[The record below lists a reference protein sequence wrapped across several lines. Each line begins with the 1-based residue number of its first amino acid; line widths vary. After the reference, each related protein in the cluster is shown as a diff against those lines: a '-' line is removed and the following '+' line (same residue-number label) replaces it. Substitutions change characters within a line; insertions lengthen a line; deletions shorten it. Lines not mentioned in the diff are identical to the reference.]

1 MKLET
6 KISYFIIITVLIP
19 MSILLAI
26 STYLTEKNIEKI
38 EQNYLSVSMNY
49 ARNLLISRKKSV
61 QHAGSVLLNS
71 DQFRQALEKQ
81 DYEVVKELL
90 ERFDEGFSY
99 LDLCM
104 VVDLRNDKYVANKNE
119 AVYNKNSAIK
129 HLVDRAVTYKRIAFS
144 EEVLPISDMFL
155 QGSMPYNRLLVK
167 YENPGNEPDPYLR
180 KALTGVNVLPIFSQ
194 ANYQNVIGALILCD
208 SLNND
213 IELTKTFNE
222 HMKEAFLAVSIDGV
236 RIISSITTDNKDN
249 YIGSRIPI
257 SSEVTFSDGAQHF
270 GKQYFKDSG
279 EYHVFIDEEINN
291 HQGMNVA
298 MMGLGIPE
306 RRFHGIIANNYMN
319 LVLAIACCLII
330 MMFIGNWF
338 AKRLVQ
344 PIIALNHKMT
354 NYGQVVLEHFT
365 TPETSA
371 NEIENLNAT
380 FLALVK
386 QLGRKEAE
394 RKEYLVQL
402 LESNEE
408 VRKFAEELKAVNASL
423 EKKVSE
429 RTADLQEMLQELKTA
444 DVAKSTFMANMSHEL
459 RTPLNVI
466 MGSAD
471 VLQEGIWGDLSPKQQ
486 KYVQSI
492 RDSGSHLLQLI
503 NDVLD
508 ISKMATGKM
517 LLNIEPFTIAE
528 VVQQAVNGI
537 KTMTE
542 KKQLQLTVQLQPE
555 NFVVKADMN
564 KLLEILYNLLS
575 NAAKFTPE
583 HGSIEVSVKQ
593 LEDSFKVMVK
603 DSGIGIAEKDQE
615 RVFVEFEQV
624 ENSYTKQYEGTGLG
638 LPIVKKMV
646 TMMGGQVF
654 LRSME
659 GIGTEIS
666 FILPM
671 DVQAYLD
678 LQSKQN
684 DLGGNNE

>member
-1 MKLET
+1 MKLEK

-26 STYLTEKNIEKI
+26 SAYLTEKNIEKI

-49 ARNLLISRKKSV
+49 ARNLLVSRKNSV
-61 QHAGSVLLNS
+61 QQAGRVLLSS
-71 DQFRQALEKQ
+71 DQFIKAMDNQ
-81 DYEVVKELL
+81 DSEEVKELL
-90 ERFDEGFSY
+90 RRFEEGFSF
-99 LDLCM
+99 LDLSM
-104 VVDLRNDKYVANKNE
+104 VVDLRTGKYIANKSD
-119 AVYNKNSAIK
+119 AIYDKNSAIGR
-129 HLVDRAVTYKRIAFS
+129 LVDRAVTYKRIAFS
-144 EEVLPISDMFL
+144 EEVLPISDMFA
-155 QGSMPYNRLLVK
+155 QGSLSYNRLLVK
-167 YENPGNEPDPYLR
+167 YQNQGNEPDPYLR
-180 KALTGVNVLPIFSQ
+180 KALTGVNVLPIFS
-194 ANYQNVIGALILCD
+194 NESYETVIGALVICD

-222 HMKEAFLAVSIDGV
+222 HMKDAFLAVSIDGV
-236 RIISSITTDNKDN
+236 RILSSITTDTKDN

-257 SSEVTFSDGAQHF
+257 SSEVTYSDGAQHF
-270 GKQYFKDSG
+270 GKQFFKETG
-279 EYHVFIDEEINN
+279 EYHVFVDEEINN
-291 HQGMNVA
+291 QQGMPVA

-306 RRFHGIIANNYMN
+306 KRFHALLPDNYFYLFFSI
-319 LVLAIACCLII
+319 LVCLII

-344 PIIALNHKMT
+344 PIIALNYRMT
-354 NYGQVVLEHFT
+354 KYGQVVLEHFT
-365 TPETSA
+365 TPEASA
-371 NEIENLNAT
+371 NEIANLNAT
-380 FLALVK
+380 FMALVK

-394 RKEYLVQL
+394 RKEYLSQL
-402 LESNEE
+402 LQSNDE
-408 VRKFAEELKAVNASL
+408 VKKYAEELQQVNASL
-423 EKKVSE
+423 EKKVNE
-429 RTADLQEMLQELKTA
+429 RTADLQEMVKELKSA

-517 LLNIEPFTIAE
+517 LLNIEQFTIAE
-528 VVQQAVNGI
+528 VVQQAVEGI
-537 KTMTE
+537 KTLTE
-542 KKQLQLTVQLQPE
+542 KKQLQLTVQISPE
-555 NFVVKADMN
+555 NFLVNADTN
-564 KLLEILYNLLS
+564 KILEILYNLLS

-583 HGSIEVSVKQ
+583 HGSIDVSVKQ
-593 LEDSFKVMVK
+593 MEDSFKVMVK

-615 RVFVEFEQV
+615 RVFIEFEQV
-624 ENSYTKQYEGTGLG
+624 ENAYTKQYEGTGLG

-646 TMMGGQVF
+646 TMMGGQVY

-659 GIGTEIS
+659 GIGTEIC
-666 FILPM
+666 FIMPV
-671 DVQAYLD
+671 DVQKYLD
-678 LQSKQN
+678 KQT
-684 DLGGNNE
+684 NED

>member
-1 MKLET
+1 M
-6 KISYFIIITVLIP
+6 
-19 MSILLAI
+19 
-26 STYLTEKNIEKI
+26 
-38 EQNYLSVSMNY
+38 
-49 ARNLLISRKKSV
+49 
-61 QHAGSVLLNS
+61 
-71 DQFRQALEKQ
+71 
-81 DYEVVKELL
+81 
-90 ERFDEGFSY
+90 
-99 LDLCM
+99 
-104 VVDLRNDKYVANKNE
+104 
-119 AVYNKNSAIK
+119 
-129 HLVDRAVTYKRIAFS
+129 
-144 EEVLPISDMFL
+144 
-155 QGSMPYNRLLVK
+155 
-167 YENPGNEPDPYLR
+167 
-180 KALTGVNVLPIFSQ
+180 
-194 ANYQNVIGALILCD
+194 
-208 SLNND
+208 
-213 IELTKTFNE
+213 
-222 HMKEAFLAVSIDGV
+222 
-236 RIISSITTDNKDN
+236 
-249 YIGSRIPI
+249 
-257 SSEVTFSDGAQHF
+257 
-270 GKQYFKDSG
+270 
-279 EYHVFIDEEINN
+279 
-291 HQGMNVA
+291 
-298 MMGLGIPE
+298 
-306 RRFHGIIANNYMN
+306 
-319 LVLAIACCLII
+319 
-330 MMFIGNWF
+330 
-338 AKRLVQ
+338 
-344 PIIALNHKMT
+344 
-354 NYGQVVLEHFT
+354 LEHFT

-459 RTPLNVI
+459 HTPLNVI

-583 HGSIEVSVKQ
+583 HGSIEVSVRQ